1 MMMFECN
8 HVYVDD
14 YVSGTQVCICCGLV
28 ADTVLYGEE
37 VARRPLEE
45 EKRREPRKRKTKD
58 DEGLLGQLYY
68 DVVLR
73 EFLFDTLAP
82 VHMDCAGIIDRTI
95 GTLYQIAME
104 DDRKSFYL
112 NLSVRNIRDRGRLAY
127 VTWETLKADKCPRAP
142 QELAILFNTCTTF
155 MRSAEKELD
164 RQPTYSHLSD
174 YAQRLCG
181 ELHVPSWC
189 VSAVEEACWHA
200 ESFNSVTVPE
210 HTVGAII
217 LELGRVLR
225 TNLVGLN
232 HSLTAASIA
241 TIVGCSEQRIERLH
255 SQLPLSVEMAL
266 WLKLF
271 QVAKRKNLKVNQLA
285 CELAL
290 RQASHATPSIDE
302 SMLD

>member
-127 VTWETLKADKCPRAP
+127 VTWETLKADSN
-142 QELAILFNTCTTF
+142 F
-155 MRSAEKELD
+155 
-164 RQPTYSHLSD
+164 QP
-174 YAQRLCG
+174 
-181 ELHVPSWC
+181 
-189 VSAVEEACWHA
+189 
-200 ESFNSVTVPE
+200 
-210 HTVGAII
+210 
-217 LELGRVLR
+217 
-225 TNLVGLN
+225 
-232 HSLTAASIA
+232 
-241 TIVGCSEQRIERLH
+241 
-255 SQLPLSVEMAL
+255 
-266 WLKLF
+266 
-271 QVAKRKNLKVNQLA
+271 
-285 CELAL
+285 
-290 RQASHATPSIDE
+290 
-302 SMLD
+302 